1 MQEIK
6 KIFHSKNIR
15 WAVGVLGVLLVAT
28 LIFHAGVV
36 FGTRQALY
44 SERFPRDPRH
54 SFFPGALRLPPG
66 YVPGGHG
73 AVGVITEVA
82 LPTVTIQM
90 RDGSTDVVTVG
101 TSTIIEST
109 DGQNTTSSLVVG
121 RPVVI
126 IGAPG
131 TLGGIGAKVIR
142 VIASSTKP

>member
-1 MQEIK
+1 
-6 KIFHSKNIR
+6 
-15 WAVGVLGVLLVAT
+15 
-28 LIFHAGVV
+28 
-36 FGTRQALY
+36 
-44 SERFPRDPRH
+44 
-54 SFFPGALRLPPG
+54 
-66 YVPGGHG
+66 
-73 AVGVITEVA
+73 VITEVA